1 MMIARIVDVGTSDH
15 MRVEKLNQLNS
26 SSRGCK
32 SPTYL
37 HSGTQMLMFAHIY
50 FHRLVF
56 LQKNKY
62 KGGRKASLFFE
73 ARLTPGFFCPGI
85 RELSRTGTQ
94 VHEQGR
100 KNMAL
105 ERTRT
110 Q

>member
-1 MMIARIVDVGTSDH
+1 
-15 MRVEKLNQLNS
+15 
-26 SSRGCK
+26 
-32 SPTYL
+32 
-37 HSGTQMLMFAHIY
+37 MFAHVY

-73 ARLTPGFFCPGI
+73 ARLSPGFFWPEI
-85 RELSRTGTQ
+85 RGLSRAGTQ
-94 VHEQGR
+94 VHAQGR

-110 Q
+110 QQDAKDTKEYAKGRKNVGVLSQRGG